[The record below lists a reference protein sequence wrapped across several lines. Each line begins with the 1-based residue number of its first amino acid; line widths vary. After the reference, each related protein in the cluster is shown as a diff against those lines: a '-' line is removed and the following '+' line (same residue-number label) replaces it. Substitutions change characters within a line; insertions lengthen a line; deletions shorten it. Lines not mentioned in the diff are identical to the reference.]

1 MHHIQ
6 HRTLSISVC
15 QSLARVTR
23 AIRYALRIAGRGS
36 AVHAWT
42 DNPEAPVLEVRDAA
56 GWPVCIELD
65 ADDYVGLRLY
75 FRQWE
80 D

>member
-1 MHHIQ
+1 MRTINY
-6 HRTLSISVC
+6 RTLPVAVRASV
-15 QSLARVTR
+15 VR
-23 AIRYALRIAGRGS
+23 AVRAVRYALRMAGRGS

-65 ADDYVGLRLY
+65 AADYVGLRLY
-75 FRQWE
+75 FRRWE